1 MGKLLRTAT
10 LALALTAGAGMQAL
24 ADDAAGMGTWKLNP
38 AKTKY
43 NPGTPPANF
52 TARFEPAGKAVKV
65 TMENRSADGKSA
77 VAEYTAAY
85 DGKPVPMKGLP
96 HVDSTKLRRL
106 DPYTTERVDL
116 KDGKVVQTLVRKVA
130 KDGKSFTVS
139 VKGVDAKGQPIDH
152 MVHFDRQ

>member
-1 MGKLLRTAT
+1 MGKLLNS
-10 LALALTAGAGMQAL
+10 ALAIAFAATTSFAIL

-38 AKTKY
+38 AKTKF

-52 TARFEPAGKAVKV
+52 TSKFEPEGKAVKV
-65 TMENRSADGKSA
+65 TMENRTNDGKTHVSG
-77 VAEYTAAY
+77 YTATY
-85 DGKPVPMKGLP
+85 DGKAAPMKGMA

-106 DPYTTERVDL
+106 DAYTTERVDM

-152 MVHFDRQ
+152 MAHFDRQ

>member
-1 MGKLLRTAT
+1 MGNLLRTTAFV
-10 LALALTAGAGMQAL
+10 LAFAASTGLSAL

-38 AKTKY
+38 AKTRY

-65 TMENRSADGKSA
+65 TMENRTGDGKTH
-77 VAEYTAAY
+77 VAEYTGGY
-85 DGKPVPMKGLP
+85 DGKAVPMKGIP

-106 DPYTTERVDL
+106 DPYTTERVDM

-152 MVHFDRQ
+152 MVHFDKQ